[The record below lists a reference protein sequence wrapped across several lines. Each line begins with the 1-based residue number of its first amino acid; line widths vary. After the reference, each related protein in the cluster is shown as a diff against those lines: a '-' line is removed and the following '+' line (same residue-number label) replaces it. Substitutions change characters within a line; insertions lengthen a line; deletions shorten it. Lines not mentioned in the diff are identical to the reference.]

1 MSCFITHY
9 ASPLGRLLL
18 AADEEGLT
26 GLWLEGQKYFAA
38 GLPQQREEQRTPALE
53 EASRILLRRCI
64 LWARIFSGRCG
75 SFCCRS
81 PMGRPPPMAR
91 WPGNWRGSAA

>member
-53 EASRILLRRCI
+53 EACHRVVGSGGSLTGYAGGLENKIKLLE
-64 LWARIFSGRCG
+64 LESADLGG
-75 SFCCRS
+75 LY
-81 PMGRPPPMAR
+81 RPTKGTAL
-91 WPGNWRGSAA
+91 